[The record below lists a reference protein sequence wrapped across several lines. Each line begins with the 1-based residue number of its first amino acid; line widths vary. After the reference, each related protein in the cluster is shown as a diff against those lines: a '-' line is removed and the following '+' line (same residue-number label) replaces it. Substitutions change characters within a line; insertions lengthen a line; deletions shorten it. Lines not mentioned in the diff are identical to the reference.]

1 MTTEPQVVEYNGTR
15 ITIESGDDEDSIAVN
30 TDGILSGIL
39 PQSNAPSGPSN
50 SAALFAN
57 GIGALTATSRLSALA
72 RKDNLFILIAAM
84 IAMDYFELIA
94 RVQSVMPVC

>member
-15 ITIESGDDEDSIAVN
+15 VTIETGDDEDSITADN
-30 TDGILSGIL
+30 TGIFDGLL
-39 PQSNAPSGPSN
+39 PQTNAPSGPSH

-72 RKDNLFILIAAM
+72 RKDNVFLIIAAM
-84 IAMDYFELIA
+84 IAMDYFELIS
-94 RVQSVMPVC
+94 RVQSVVPVC